1 MRAGPLS
8 DPKVVELLNAYFV
21 PVYISNEEYEQG
33 GSAPAAEKLERNRIW
48 HEAHQKKLS
57 SGTVHVYLLTPDGDV
72 FNSLHVAHAIEKNNL
87 RTALENAI
95 ANRKLTP
102 GKPLIPPA
110 LQSTAP
116 KHSADDAV
124 LHVVARGSGHG
135 SWREFPGEDW
145 IVLSKRE
152 QAAFGDKA
160 DADIP
165 AEIAR
170 KILTYFYPQ
179 TENNNASPSRIEEAS
194 LRKAKMKS
202 ADGVTAFRLEGK
214 VRLKHAFYPH
224 KPDNS
229 EVVAPVLGWVEYDSG
244 QKKIISFRLATDDA
258 HYGKEAI
265 EVVAKLAEKP

>member
-8 DPKVVELLNAYFV
+8 DPKIIEMLNAYFV
-21 PVYISNEEYEQG
+21 PVYISNEEYEQE

-87 RTALENAI
+87 RAALAKAI
-95 ANRKLTP
+95 AEQKLTP

-110 LQSTAP
+110 PQSMAP
-116 KHSADDAV
+116 KHAADDAV
-124 LHVVARGSGHG
+124 LHVIARGTGHG
-135 SWREFPGEDW
+135 SWREFPGENW
-145 IVLSKRE
+145 IVLSKQE

-160 DADIP
+160 DANIH
-165 AEIAR
+165 AGIAR

-179 TENNNASPSRIEEAS
+179 TENNNATPSRIEEAS
-194 LRKAKMKS
+194 LHKVEVKS
-202 ADGVTAFRLEGK
+202 TDSVTAFRLEGK

-224 KPDNS
+224 KPGNS
-229 EVVAPVLGWVEYDSG
+229 EVVAPVLGWVEYDSRE
-244 QKKIISFRLATDDA
+244 KKIISFRLATDDA

>member
-8 DPKVVELLNAYFV
+8 DPKIIEMLNAYFV
-21 PVYISNEEYEQG
+21 PVYISNEEYEQE

-57 SGTVHVYLLTPDGDV
+57 SGTVHVYLLTPEGDV

-87 RTALENAI
+87 RAALAKAI
-95 ANRKLTP
+95 AERKLTP

-110 LQSTAP
+110 PQSMAP
-116 KHSADDAV
+116 KHAADDAV
-124 LHVVARGSGHG
+124 LHVIARGTGHG
-135 SWREFPGEDW
+135 SWREFPGENW
-145 IVLSKRE
+145 IVLSKQE

-160 DADIP
+160 DANIH
-165 AEIAR
+165 AGIAR

-179 TENNNASPSRIEEAS
+179 TENNNATPSRIEEAS
-194 LRKAKMKS
+194 LHKVEVKS
-202 ADGVTAFRLEGK
+202 TDSVTAFRLEGK

-229 EVVAPVLGWVEYDSG
+229 EVVAPVLGWVEYDSRE
-244 QKKIISFRLATDDA
+244 KKIISFRLATDDA